1 MKIFNINVGGLP
13 EVSCLAPLNGI
24 SNGNHVRKVI
34 IIFGPPGS
42 GKGTQAELL
51 TQKFFFYNLD
61 TGRVI
66 QEKFKNAKKG
76 EFIQVDGKK
85 YYVADEEQRVKDG
98 KLCSTPFVACLMR
111 KRIGEIYDMG
121 KSLILSGSPRSL
133 EEAAIELPALE
144 KNYGKDNISIINL
157 ELSAQDSI
165 TRNSNRRVC
174 ELMRHS
180 ILYIPENAGLKR
192 CPLDGSLLIKREDD
206 NDQTVLRR
214 LKEYEE
220 ITLPLVEYYEKQ
232 GYDIKKINA
241 AQYVEDTFKD
251 ILEALGPYFKN
262 FDL

>member
-1 MKIFNINVGGLP
+1 
-13 EVSCLAPLNGI
+13 
-24 SNGNHVRKVI
+24 
-34 IIFGPPGS
+34 
-42 GKGTQAELL
+42 
-51 TQKFFFYNLD
+51 
-61 TGRVI
+61 
-66 QEKFKNAKKG
+66 
-76 EFIQVDGKK
+76 
-85 YYVADEEQRVKDG
+85 VADEEQRVKDG